1 MPLQIRRGTNAERTS
16 MAQPMP
22 VGELL
27 FVTDTER
34 LYVGNGTTLGGV
46 AITGYTNED
55 AVDAVGAALL
65 AGSHTN
71 ISFLYGSTQDTA
83 NRIDAVVNLASYT
96 GTIGATAVNSNIVA
110 DDTTVLVNVD
120 TGSINLNGTV
130 KGHIIPNANETYDL
144 GSSSYKFRDL
154 YLSGSSIKLGAATIT
169 ASGSTVNLPAGS
181 TVNGVPIPDFNIG
194 GTLSVNIVGDDST
207 VMVNT
212 ATKAITAAGGF
223 TGNLTGNV
231 TGNVSGNTTGN
242 HIGNVINGSSTIVVN
257 PSLKT
262 AYLDEVSLTGN
273 GLITGTTMTVSTG
286 NSVFVT
292 QTVSGTT
299 PLVSYITASS
309 AAATTSSIVATRQR
323 GTLISPTTVQASDE
337 LGKFEFSGYTGSDYT
352 LAAGVV
358 AVAEGTIS
366 AGVLPSRLDLKVNNS
381 AGTTVTPMTVRPTKV
396 EFSVAPKVPIYADVT
411 ARNLAISSPEAGMMI
426 FLTSTARFQGYN
438 GSTWIDF

>member
-1 MPLQIRRGTNAERTS
+1 

-154 YLSGSSIKLGAATIT
+154 YLSGSSIKLGSATIT

-262 AYLDEVSLTGN
+262 AYLDEVALTGN

-323 GTLISPTTVQASDE
+323 GTLISPTTVQASD
-337 LGKFEFSGYTGSDYT
+337 
-352 LAAGVV
+352 
-358 AVAEGTIS
+358 
-366 AGVLPSRLDLKVNNS
+366 
-381 AGTTVTPMTVRPTKV
+381 
-396 EFSVAPKVPIYADVT
+396 
-411 ARNLAISSPEAGMMI
+411 
-426 FLTSTARFQGYN
+426 
-438 GSTWIDF
+438 